1 MSEVFFIRMGVY
13 ATVFL
18 IAVIPGLTVGA
29 VVYAIALL
37 FFPGLI
43 VFGYGL
49 SFFDTITI
57 FVGWNIVTV
66 IVVILFKIFFGRS
79 E

>member
-1 MSEVFFIRMGVY
+1 MNELFFIRMGVY

-18 IAVIPGLTVGA
+18 IAIVPGLLVGA
-29 VVYAIALL
+29 VVYATALL

-66 IVVILFKIFFGRS
+66 AVVVLFKIFFGNR
-79 E
+79 